1 MVNPVWIVVMVL
13 VALERLAELVVAKRN
28 AAWSFANGGVEHGAE
43 HYKWMVLLHTAFL
56 IAIPAEVVLL
66 EREWNPVAGWAC
78 VVLAVAAQAVRW
90 WVITTLGPRWN
101 TRVIVVPGLP
111 PVTGGPYR
119 YLNHPNYLAVIL
131 EGIALPLMHGA
142 GLTAIAFLFLNAW
155 LLKTRIAVEDRALG
169 RAA

>member
-1 MVNPVWIVVMVL
+1 MPSSSH
-13 VALERLAELVVAKRN
+13 

-56 IAIPAEVVLL
+56 IAIPAEVILL

-78 VVLAVAAQAVRW
+78 VGLAVAAQAVRW